1 MLGRDEMTLQ
11 VPLTG
16 KVNLAKLTPET
27 RQKCQEWALILYQ
40 VTLLKGLC
48 HEISNFFEGLKN
60 QISTFCICADSF

>member
-27 RQKCQEWALILYQ
+27 RQNCKGCALILAQ
-40 VTLLKGLC
+40 VTSLIRVLQSIYLDPDPDLLGQ
-48 HEISNFFEGLKN
+48 NFDR
-60 QISTFCICADSF
+60 SYT